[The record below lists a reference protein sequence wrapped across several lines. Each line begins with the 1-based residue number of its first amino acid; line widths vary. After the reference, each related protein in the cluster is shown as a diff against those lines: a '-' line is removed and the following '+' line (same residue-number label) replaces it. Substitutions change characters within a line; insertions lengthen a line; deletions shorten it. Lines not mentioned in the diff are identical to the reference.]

1 MPDGSLRQQVYL
13 VPFYGPIPAHTTVV
27 TSLQQLQQFQLPVGP
42 TLIPSPQPQKQ
53 TSSLQIVSP
62 QPVQFGTPQ
71 RTEEPHSGLADKVDA
86 NGTTNENE
94 QSGESSANNP
104 TSNPSASSVEE
115 CSKENESMVDHDSEE
130 KNVIS
135 NVQEVPVENNETVGI
150 PPATSEVTQQVQ
162 PPQTLPL
169 SENSDACIEISEP
182 SHNEE
187 EFPQLGGARSR
198 ENSSSGTD
206 IPRTESMHTLS
217 ESGESSQSDFS
228 KEWTKAYVYKT
239 LKRVRVRAGNTPTSD
254 EVGILDKGQYVNI
267 VFVDG
272 RKGRIVEPLNGWV
285 SLKKKKEKQLTQ
297 VFNNFEAPTVILRN
311 LDSSL
316 CKEKDVLNFLRSQ
329 GCRPTRCIW
338 QKKDDFVTVFFT
350 THKDASKLVRG
361 KYICN
366 DTLLTAEWADGY
378 AKTVS
383 L

>member
-94 QSGESSANNP
+94 QSGESPANNP

-115 CSKENESMVDHDSEE
+115 CSKENESLVDHDSEE

-162 PPQTLPL
+162 PSQTLPL

-182 SHNEE
+182 KLIS
-187 EFPQLGGARSR
+187 
-198 ENSSSGTD
+198 
-206 IPRTESMHTLS
+206 PRTESMHPLS

-228 KEWTKAYVYKT
+228 KAYVYKT

-329 GCRPTRCIW
+329 DCRPTRCIW